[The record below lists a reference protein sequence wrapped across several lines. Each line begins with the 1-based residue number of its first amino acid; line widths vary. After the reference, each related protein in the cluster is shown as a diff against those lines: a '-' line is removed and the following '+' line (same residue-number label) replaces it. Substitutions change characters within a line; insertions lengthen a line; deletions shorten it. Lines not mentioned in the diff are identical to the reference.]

1 MVKGNTQ
8 LRNLQGNP
16 VPTYYIDAYAEWD
29 EVEEGL
35 IKQKREAI
43 NDIIKTKKSFCCKR
57 TVVECLMPIKI
68 DEKEIIAEQQFLTDK
83 SVQTLEQD
91 LCEILDAEQI
101 DETNDF
107 LSSTHMNMATIVCK
121 NDLIM
126 AVTDDNEHNIA
137 VTFIP
142 SIDTDHIVSVQEKF
156 EYINTARTA
165 CNHAMKEFHKRWKTK
180 LSKRTGA
187 WTSMQMSEE
196 TFENE
201 ADYGF

>member
-1 MVKGNTQ
+1 MGKGNTQ

-137 VTFIP
+137 VAFMP
-142 SIDTDHIVSVQEKF
+142 SKDTADIEDPAEKV
-156 EYINTARTA
+156 EYILAARTA
-165 CNHAMKEFHKRWKTK
+165 CNKAMAKLHSRWPT
-180 LSKRTGA
+180 STSFRTGA
-187 WTSMQMSEE
+187 WTSTKMP
-196 TFENE
+196 ENPLE
-201 ADYGF
+201 NISKYGY